1 MERWK
6 TGGIFVCLQLF
17 LFFELG
23 VLCDTET
30 WSEVILLLISKIL
43 SPSMSVICEDI

>member
-6 TGGIFVCLQLF
+6 TGGILCLQLF

-23 VLCDTET
+23 VLFDTET

-43 SPSMSVICEDI
+43 SPSISVICEDI